1 MPKSGQSEYVVLQDK
16 DAGRKTGV
24 KLITAEDGSLGYS
37 WEFAPAVAP
46 DVEQKDV
53 SYGAFTPDQE
63 LVWSQNNWS
72 DGGLKFYYE
81 SSFPNK
87 YAIADKVWAMTP
99 HELALGPQPLPITF
113 GMKNGGAEM
122 GDTTDWTPSGVTLT
136 AATTAPYSGI
146 YHFTMTGTSTNDYI
160 GATAIAGTDAVDA
173 IRWRSKFM
181 YVTAKVR
188 GSEAGGAM
196 RVQIIEAG
204 GSSTPTTNG
213 TAATLTTSYQLIS
226 SGVTIQSDTTSI
238 VIRIECSADGG
249 SDRTVYV
256 DEIQAMIAASST
268 EGMNTEGLR
277 MVAMGGNVFA
287 ATNRALFQFDE
298 TKDYWELVYAAAAD
312 ITGIEVF
319 DNRIFLGL
327 GESTAYVYSDAGDA
341 KTWTAAS
348 GSGNKAN
355 YFAKTLNVNGN
366 WAMAKTLND
375 DDVHLT
381 ADPTGTPTYG
391 TAIEVGKDDR
401 AVTNIYNLEGSL
413 AIGKEDG
420 LYRYSYH
427 YGNRFYNVYEGAGA
441 AVDPNNFSRGLNWN
455 GWFYTVFNEVGMMRY
470 NGQTWQDISP
480 YVQSPG
486 FSEMGSRVRAF
497 ATDGK
502 SLFVLVE
509 DLAAASITKNMWVFA
524 LQERI
529 DGSWTSHQVAKF
541 TMSDATDMFVFKP
554 SGASNQFLFINGE
567 YLTTEPASYRL
578 RLPNKTETPRLAET
592 AALAL
597 SGTFVT
603 SYWDGNRPQI
613 NKAFNKITLVTE
625 NLSSARKITIA
636 YQVDNETST
645 WTDIHSD
652 TPGTSSVTLSPT
664 ATIGF
669 NEGVVGRRIRLRFTF
684 ETDSS
689 TASPI
694 LKGFALHTSW
704 RPPRLRRWRIVGA
717 IEDDTRNLQGVRY
730 AMTAEAMLT
739 NLRSLAEGVSPI
751 LIEDLDAQSHR
762 CHIVNMAEMQHRVR
776 SSTGGQPRYSRSIA
790 LDLVEAVGSGWNF
803 GRWGTMRY
811 N

>member
-1 MPKSGQSEYVVLQDK
+1 MPKSGQSEYIVLQDK
-16 DAGRKTGV
+16 DAGRKTGI
-24 KLITAEDGSLGYS
+24 KLITTEDGSLGYS
-37 WEFAPAVAP
+37 WDFAPAVAP

-53 SYGAFTPDQE
+53 SYGSFTPDQE
-63 LVWSQNNWS
+63 LVWSQNNWA

-81 SSFPNK
+81 PAFPNK

-122 GDTTDWTPSGVTLT
+122 GDTTDWTDSGCTLT

-238 VIRIECSADGG
+238 TVRIQCSADGG

-256 DEIQAMIAASST
+256 DEVQAFIAASST

-298 TKDYWELVYAAAAD
+298 TKDYFDLVYAAAAD

-341 KTWTAAS
+341 TTWTGAS

-401 AVTNIYNLEGSL
+401 AITNIYNLEGSL

-455 GWFYTVFNEVGMMRY
+455 GWFYTVFSEVGMMRY
-470 NGQTWQDISP
+470 NGQMWQDISP

-502 SLFVLVE
+502 SLFVLIE
-509 DLAAASITKNMWVFA
+509 DLASASITTTMWVYA
-524 LQERI
+524 LQERL
-529 DGSWTSHQVAKF
+529 DGTWASHQVANL
-541 TMSDATDMFVFKP
+541 TMSDANDMFVFKP
-554 SGASNQFLFINGE
+554 SGSSNQFLFINGE
-567 YLTTEPASYRL
+567 YLSSEPASYRL
-578 RLPNKTETPRLAET
+578 RLPDKTETPRLAT
-592 AALAL
+592 NAAVAL
-597 SGTFVT
+597 SGTLIT

-625 NLSSARKITIA
+625 GLGTNQTISIA
-636 YQVDNETST
+636 YQVDNDTT
-645 WTDIHSD
+645 WTDIHS
-652 TPGTSSVTLSPT
+652 TSATVSLSPT
-664 ATIGF
+664 ATVGF

-684 ETDSS
+684 TTNSA
-689 TASPI
+689 TASPV

-717 IEDDTRNLQGVRY
+717 IEDDTRNLQGVRH
-730 AMTAEAMLT
+730 AMPSGRMLT
-739 NLRSLAEGVSPI
+739 NLRSLAEEVPPI
-751 LIEDLDAQSHR
+751 TIEDLDSQSHR
-762 CHIVNMAEMQHRVR
+762 CHIVNMSEMQHRVR

-803 GRWGTMRY
+803 GRWDEFRWQ
-811 N
+811 